1 MYKSKDEA
9 YVNLFG
15 RIPKKFDAR
24 REWRRCSTIGEIR
37 DQGNCGSCWVRLNNN
52 KLGTLQAYRS

>member
-52 KLGTLQAYRS
+52 KLGTL